1 MHRDVTSANILL
13 TAGGGARMADF
24 GLAQQLHEADAV
36 VVTAP
41 AGSDSMLMGT
51 YGYCAPEY
59 ASTGA
64 HGLMLLMGTGAGSA
78 PGSHGGSARCQTE
91 PV

>member
-1 MHRDVTSANILL
+1 MHRDVTSGNILL
-13 TAGGGARMADF
+13 AATAGARIADF
-24 GLAQQLHEADAV
+24 GLAHQLHEADAV

-41 AGSDSMLMGT
+41 AGSDAVLMGT

-64 HGLMLLMGTGAGSA
+64 QGQACLLL
-78 PGSHGGSARCQTE
+78 RL
-91 PV
+91 